1 GIVLSGLGATGN
13 TVGGFIPANPLGTSP
28 PDFSGARPPEG
39 NLISGNAGNG
49 VLLTDGASDNTLAGN
64 FIGTAASGVQALG
77 NDLDGVAIV
86 NGSDNNS
93 LLGTF
98 FTPAEHENPFI
109 FYKVVSGNRG
119 NGLRVSDSDHTV
131 IQANFFGLGSDDKTP
146 VGNGL
151 NGVVVEG
158 SS

>member
-1 GIVLSGLGATGN
+1 
-13 TVGGFIPANPLGTSP
+13 
-28 PDFSGARPPEG
+28 FSGARPPEG

-49 VLLTDGASDNTLAGN
+49 VLLAHYARDNTLAGN

-86 NGSDNNS
+86 EHSHNNF

-98 FTPAEHENPFI
+98 LTPPAVDNPFV
-109 FYKVVSGNRG
+109 FYNVVSGNGG
-119 NGLRVSDSDHTV
+119 NGLRISDSDGTRVH
-131 IQANFFGLGSDDKTP
+131 ANFFGLGSDDKTP
-146 VGNGL
+146 VGNAL

-158 SS
+158 SSARTHFGGRIPLGNVVTANRLNGVVVQ